1 MNKLMHLIEQKKKE
15 TIEETIPEIIKLQ
28 DETKRLMKLVKKD
41 RSLDSNMLDIH
52 SLIKLATEQVE
63 RLTQDDEI
71 ETVDEILPEVVRLED
86 ETKALIKLI
95 TKDRS
100 LDSNMLDI
108 HSLIKIEKEKVR
120 QLIDD

>member
-52 SLIKLATEQVE
+52 SVIKL
-63 RLTQDDEI
+63 
-71 ETVDEILPEVVRLED
+71 
-86 ETKALIKLI
+86 
-95 TKDRS
+95 
-100 LDSNMLDI
+100 
-108 HSLIKIEKEKVR
+108 EKGKVR

>member
-15 TIEETIPEIIKLQ
+15 TIEETIPEIIRLQ
-28 DETKRLMKLVKKD
+28 DETKRLMKLVKKGKHQ
-41 RSLDSNMLDIH
+41 DSNMLDIH

-108 HSLIKIEKEKVR
+108 HSVIKLEKGKVR